1 VTLVSLHQVAEGG
14 ENFSQGQ
21 RQLLCLARAIL
32 RKNKILVMDEAS
44 SSIDIDTDVSILLS
58 IQILLKML
66 FACHYVSSHV
76 FVHTQLCLHK

>member
-1 VTLVSLHQVAEGG
+1 MYQCIVYKQQVAEGG

-44 SSIDIDTDVSILLS
+44 SSIDIDTDVSS
-58 IQILLKML
+58 QSSHQIL
-66 FACHYVSSHV
+66 
-76 FVHTQLCLHK
+76 